1 MVIKMADVEET
12 ESCMVISSDE
22 GVIVLSDDNLSSNIA
37 IEEVTQLLQTMARP
51 LCKADQFEDD
61 LNATYESIRLV

>member
-1 MVIKMADVEET
+1 MVIKIADVEET
-12 ESCMVISSDE
+12 ESCVVISSDE

-37 IEEVTQLLQTMARP
+37 IEKVTPLPRTVARP
-51 LCKADQFEDD
+51 LCKADQFKDD